1 MFCKTP
7 MCAKIPKSSFA
18 DKVQFQCLRGR
29 VFLGVLIFGDL
40 EKTLSTK
47 INIQFST
54 KKSISDTK
62 MYQFSAKTQKYNIKM

>member
-54 KKSISDTK
+54 KNQSPI
-62 MYQFSAKTQKYNIKM
+62 QKCINFLQKRRNII